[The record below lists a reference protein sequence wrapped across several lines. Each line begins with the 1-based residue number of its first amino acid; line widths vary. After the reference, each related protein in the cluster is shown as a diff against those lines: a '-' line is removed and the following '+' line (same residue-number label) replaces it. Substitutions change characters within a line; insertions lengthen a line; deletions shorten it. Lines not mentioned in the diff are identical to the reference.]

1 MASVNNALERGHI
14 VALSVAMGA
23 CCNAGCALGCVA

>member
-1 MASVNNALERGHI
+1 MASVNNAIEWGHI

-23 CCNAGCALGCVA
+23 CCNAGFALECVA